1 MERFC
6 DEYSGGIWSF
16 YTLSNGGAFMAPD
29 ADSDDKW
36 HLFNSMNGNGAQM
49 SAEAAGIAICL
60 IEYSHHACRTE
71 CDAMTEHYYRL
82 RDYALQHPEQSL
94 IPQAPALPL
103 TAQRTVKRALTLL
116 DRHLRET
123 GVAFTSTQAAR
134 DWLKLKMAG
143 LEREEFMV
151 LYLNQQ
157 NQLIAHETLFAGSI
171 SSTEVHPREVVKRA
185 LYFNAAAVILAHNH
199 PSGDT
204 TPSQADK
211 TITQRLV
218 QALQLVDI
226 RVPDHLIVGG
236 TQILSFAEHGLL

>member
-1 MERFC
+1 M
-6 DEYSGGIWSF
+6 
-16 YTLSNGGAFMAPD
+16 M
-29 ADSDDKW
+29 
-36 HLFNSMNGNGAQM
+36 
-49 SAEAAGIAICL
+49 
-60 IEYSHHACRTE
+60 
-71 CDAMTEHYYRL
+71 
-82 RDYALQHPEQSL
+82 EQSI
-94 IPQAPALPL
+94 IPLTPALPL

-134 DWLKLKMAG
+134 GETKKLEMAG

>member
-1 MERFC
+1 M
-6 DEYSGGIWSF
+6 
-16 YTLSNGGAFMAPD
+16 M
-29 ADSDDKW
+29 
-36 HLFNSMNGNGAQM
+36 
-49 SAEAAGIAICL
+49 
-60 IEYSHHACRTE
+60 
-71 CDAMTEHYYRL
+71 
-82 RDYALQHPEQSL
+82 EQSL
-94 IPQAPALPL
+94 IPQTPVLPL
-103 TAQRTVKRALTLL
+103 TAQCTVKRALKLL
-116 DRHLRET
+116 GRHLRET

-157 NQLIAHETLFAGSI
+157 NKLIAHETLFAGSI

-211 TITQRLV
+211 AITQRLV

>member
-1 MERFC
+1 M
-6 DEYSGGIWSF
+6 
-16 YTLSNGGAFMAPD
+16 M
-29 ADSDDKW
+29 
-36 HLFNSMNGNGAQM
+36 
-49 SAEAAGIAICL
+49 
-60 IEYSHHACRTE
+60 
-71 CDAMTEHYYRL
+71 
-82 RDYALQHPEQSL
+82 EQSL

-157 NQLIAHETLFAGSI
+157 NQLIAHETLFVGSI
-171 SSTEVHPREVVKRA
+171 SSTEIHPREVVKRA

>member
-1 MERFC
+1 M
-6 DEYSGGIWSF
+6 
-16 YTLSNGGAFMAPD
+16 M
-29 ADSDDKW
+29 
-36 HLFNSMNGNGAQM
+36 
-49 SAEAAGIAICL
+49 
-60 IEYSHHACRTE
+60 
-71 CDAMTEHYYRL
+71 
-82 RDYALQHPEQSL
+82 EQSL
-94 IPQAPALPL
+94 TPLAPALPL

-157 NQLIAHETLFAGSI
+157 NQLIVHETLFAGSI

-199 PSGDT
+199 PSGDI

-226 RVPDHLIVGG
+226 RMPDHLIVGG

>member
-1 MERFC
+1 M
-6 DEYSGGIWSF
+6 
-16 YTLSNGGAFMAPD
+16 M
-29 ADSDDKW
+29 
-36 HLFNSMNGNGAQM
+36 
-49 SAEAAGIAICL
+49 
-60 IEYSHHACRTE
+60 
-71 CDAMTEHYYRL
+71 
-82 RDYALQHPEQSL
+82 EQSL
-94 IPQAPALPL
+94 IPLTPVLPL

-157 NQLIAHETLFAGSI
+157 NRLIAHETLFAGSI

-199 PSGDT
+199 PSGDII
-204 TPSQADK
+204 PSQADK

-218 QALQLVDI
+218 QALHLVDI

>member
-1 MERFC
+1 M
-6 DEYSGGIWSF
+6 
-16 YTLSNGGAFMAPD
+16 M
-29 ADSDDKW
+29 
-36 HLFNSMNGNGAQM
+36 
-49 SAEAAGIAICL
+49 
-60 IEYSHHACRTE
+60 
-71 CDAMTEHYYRL
+71 
-82 RDYALQHPEQSL
+82 EQSISPL
-94 IPQAPALPL
+94 APVLPL

-116 DRHLRET
+116 DRHLHET

-143 LEREEFMV
+143 LEREEFMAM
-151 LYLNQQ
+151 YLNQQ

-171 SSTEVHPREVVKRA
+171 NSTEVHPREVVKRA

-199 PSGDT
+199 PSGNT

-211 TITQRLV
+211 AITQRLV

>member
-1 MERFC
+1 M
-6 DEYSGGIWSF
+6 
-16 YTLSNGGAFMAPD
+16 M
-29 ADSDDKW
+29 
-36 HLFNSMNGNGAQM
+36 
-49 SAEAAGIAICL
+49 
-60 IEYSHHACRTE
+60 
-71 CDAMTEHYYRL
+71 
-82 RDYALQHPEQSL
+82 EQSL
-94 IPQAPALPL
+94 TPLAPVLPL
-103 TAQRTVKRALTLL
+103 SAQRTVQHALALL

-157 NQLIAHETLFAGSI
+157 NQLLAHETLFTGTI
-171 SSTEVHPREVVKRA
+171 NSTEVHPREVVKRA
-185 LYFNAAAVILAHNH
+185 LYFNAAAVLFAHNH

-211 TITQRLV
+211 AVTQRLV

>member
-1 MERFC
+1 M
-6 DEYSGGIWSF
+6 
-16 YTLSNGGAFMAPD
+16 M
-29 ADSDDKW
+29 
-36 HLFNSMNGNGAQM
+36 
-49 SAEAAGIAICL
+49 
-60 IEYSHHACRTE
+60 
-71 CDAMTEHYYRL
+71 
-82 RDYALQHPEQSL
+82 EQSI
-94 IPQAPALPL
+94 IPPAPALPL

-116 DRHLRET
+116 DRHLREK

-171 SSTEVHPREVVKRA
+171 ISTEVHPREVVKRA
-185 LYFNAAAVILAHNH
+185 LHFNAAAVILAHNH

-204 TPSQADK
+204 MPSRADK

>member
-1 MERFC
+1 M
-6 DEYSGGIWSF
+6 
-16 YTLSNGGAFMAPD
+16 M
-29 ADSDDKW
+29 
-36 HLFNSMNGNGAQM
+36 
-49 SAEAAGIAICL
+49 
-60 IEYSHHACRTE
+60 
-71 CDAMTEHYYRL
+71 
-82 RDYALQHPEQSL
+82 EQSI
-94 IPQAPALPL
+94 IPLTPALPL

-123 GVAFTSTQAAR
+123 GVAFTSTQAAS

-151 LYLNQQ
+151 MYLNQQ
-157 NQLIAHETLFAGSI
+157 NQLIAYETLFAGSI

>member
-1 MERFC
+1 M
-6 DEYSGGIWSF
+6 
-16 YTLSNGGAFMAPD
+16 M
-29 ADSDDKW
+29 
-36 HLFNSMNGNGAQM
+36 
-49 SAEAAGIAICL
+49 
-60 IEYSHHACRTE
+60 
-71 CDAMTEHYYRL
+71 
-82 RDYALQHPEQSL
+82 EQSFSPL
-94 IPQAPALPL
+94 SPILPL
-103 TAQRTVKRALTLL
+103 TAQRTIKRALTLL

-157 NQLIAHETLFAGSI
+157 NPLIAHETLFAGSI
-171 SSTEVHPREVVKRA
+171 SSTEVHHREVVKRA
-185 LYFNAAAVILAHNH
+185 LYFNAAAVLFAHNH
-199 PSGDT
+199 PSGDI

-236 TQILSFAEHGLL
+236 RQIYSFAEHGLL

>member
-1 MERFC
+1 MMER
-6 DEYSGGIWSF
+6 SL
-16 YTLSNGGAFMAPD
+16 TPLAPV
-29 ADSDDKW
+29 
-36 HLFNSMNGNGAQM
+36 
-49 SAEAAGIAICL
+49 
-60 IEYSHHACRTE
+60 
-71 CDAMTEHYYRL
+71 
-82 RDYALQHPEQSL
+82 
-94 IPQAPALPL
+94 LPL
-103 TAQRTVKRALTLL
+103 SAQRTVQHALALL

-134 DWLKLKMAG
+134 DWLRLKMAG

-157 NQLIAHETLFAGSI
+157 NQLSAHETLFAGSI

-199 PSGDT
+199 PSGDI

>member
-1 MERFC
+1 M
-6 DEYSGGIWSF
+6 
-16 YTLSNGGAFMAPD
+16 M
-29 ADSDDKW
+29 
-36 HLFNSMNGNGAQM
+36 
-49 SAEAAGIAICL
+49 
-60 IEYSHHACRTE
+60 
-71 CDAMTEHYYRL
+71 
-82 RDYALQHPEQSL
+82 EQSISPL
-94 IPQAPALPL
+94 APVLPL

-157 NQLIAHETLFAGSI
+157 NQLIAHETLFTGSI

-199 PSGDT
+199 PSGDI

-211 TITQRLV
+211 AITQRLV

>member
-1 MERFC
+1 M
-6 DEYSGGIWSF
+6 
-16 YTLSNGGAFMAPD
+16 
-29 ADSDDKW
+29 
-36 HLFNSMNGNGAQM
+36 
-49 SAEAAGIAICL
+49 
-60 IEYSHHACRTE
+60 
-71 CDAMTEHYYRL
+71 
-82 RDYALQHPEQSL
+82 EQSL
-94 IPQAPALPL
+94 IPLAPALPL

-171 SSTEVHPREVVKRA
+171 NSTEVHPREVVKRA
-185 LYFNAAAVILAHNH
+185 LFFNAAAVILAHNH

-204 TPSQADK
+204 SPSKADK

-236 TQILSFAEHGLL
+236 TQIWSFAEHGLL

>member
-1 MERFC
+1 M
-6 DEYSGGIWSF
+6 
-16 YTLSNGGAFMAPD
+16 
-29 ADSDDKW
+29 
-36 HLFNSMNGNGAQM
+36 
-49 SAEAAGIAICL
+49 
-60 IEYSHHACRTE
+60 
-71 CDAMTEHYYRL
+71 
-82 RDYALQHPEQSL
+82 EQSL
-94 IPQAPALPL
+94 IPLTPALPL

-157 NQLIAHETLFAGSI
+157 NRLIAHETLFAGSI

-199 PSGDT
+199 PSGDI
-204 TPSQADK
+204 TPSPADK

-236 TQILSFAEHGLL
+236 TQTLSFAEHGLL

>member
-1 MERFC
+1 M
-6 DEYSGGIWSF
+6 
-16 YTLSNGGAFMAPD
+16 M
-29 ADSDDKW
+29 
-36 HLFNSMNGNGAQM
+36 
-49 SAEAAGIAICL
+49 
-60 IEYSHHACRTE
+60 
-71 CDAMTEHYYRL
+71 
-82 RDYALQHPEQSL
+82 EQSISPL
-94 IPQAPALPL
+94 APVLPL
-103 TAQRTVKRALTLL
+103 SAQRTVQHALALL

-134 DWLKLKMAG
+134 DWLRLKMAG

-185 LYFNAAAVILAHNH
+185 LYFNAAAVLFAHNH

-204 TPSQADK
+204 IPSQADK
-211 TITQRLV
+211 AVTQRLV

-226 RVPDHLIVGG
+226 HVPDHLIVGG
-236 TQILSFAEHGLL
+236 TQVLSFAEHGLL

>member
-1 MERFC
+1 MMEQ
-6 DEYSGGIWSF
+6 YISP
-16 YTLSNGGAFMAPD
+16 LAPV
-29 ADSDDKW
+29 
-36 HLFNSMNGNGAQM
+36 
-49 SAEAAGIAICL
+49 
-60 IEYSHHACRTE
+60 
-71 CDAMTEHYYRL
+71 
-82 RDYALQHPEQSL
+82 
-94 IPQAPALPL
+94 LPL
-103 TAQRTVKRALTLL
+103 TAQRTIKRALTLL

-123 GVAFTSTQAAR
+123 GVAFTSTRAAHA
-134 DWLKLKMAG
+134 WLKLKMAG

-151 LYLNQQ
+151 MYLNQQ

-185 LYFNAAAVILAHNH
+185 LYFNAAAVLFAHNH

-211 TITQRLV
+211 AVTQRLV

>member
-1 MERFC
+1 M
-6 DEYSGGIWSF
+6 
-16 YTLSNGGAFMAPD
+16 M
-29 ADSDDKW
+29 
-36 HLFNSMNGNGAQM
+36 
-49 SAEAAGIAICL
+49 
-60 IEYSHHACRTE
+60 
-71 CDAMTEHYYRL
+71 
-82 RDYALQHPEQSL
+82 EQS
-94 IPQAPALPL
+94 ISPQAPVLPL

-143 LEREEFMV
+143 LEREVFMV

-157 NQLIAHETLFAGSI
+157 NQLITHETLFAGSI

>member
-1 MERFC
+1 M
-6 DEYSGGIWSF
+6 
-16 YTLSNGGAFMAPD
+16 M
-29 ADSDDKW
+29 
-36 HLFNSMNGNGAQM
+36 
-49 SAEAAGIAICL
+49 
-60 IEYSHHACRTE
+60 
-71 CDAMTEHYYRL
+71 
-82 RDYALQHPEQSL
+82 EQSL
-94 IPQAPALPL
+94 IPQATALSL
-103 TAQRTVKRALTLL
+103 AAQRTIKRALTLL

-123 GVAFTSTQAAR
+123 GVGFTSTQAAR

-157 NQLIAHETLFAGSI
+157 NQLIAYETLFAGSI

-211 TITQRLV
+211 ALTQRLV

>member
-1 MERFC
+1 M
-6 DEYSGGIWSF
+6 
-16 YTLSNGGAFMAPD
+16 M
-29 ADSDDKW
+29 
-36 HLFNSMNGNGAQM
+36 
-49 SAEAAGIAICL
+49 
-60 IEYSHHACRTE
+60 
-71 CDAMTEHYYRL
+71 
-82 RDYALQHPEQSL
+82 EQSL
-94 IPQAPALPL
+94 IPLAPALPL

-157 NQLIAHETLFAGSI
+157 NQLIAYETLFAGSI

>member
-1 MERFC
+1 M
-6 DEYSGGIWSF
+6 
-16 YTLSNGGAFMAPD
+16 M
-29 ADSDDKW
+29 
-36 HLFNSMNGNGAQM
+36 
-49 SAEAAGIAICL
+49 
-60 IEYSHHACRTE
+60 
-71 CDAMTEHYYRL
+71 
-82 RDYALQHPEQSL
+82 EQSL
-94 IPQAPALPL
+94 IPLTPALPL
-103 TAQRTVKRALTLL
+103 TAQRTVKRAFTLL

-123 GVAFTSTQAAR
+123 GVAVTSTQAAS

-151 LYLNQQ
+151 MYLNQQ
-157 NQLIAHETLFAGSI
+157 NQLIAYETLFAGSI

-199 PSGDT
+199 PSGNII
-204 TPSQADK
+204 PSQADK

-218 QALQLVDI
+218 KALHLVDI

>member
-1 MERFC
+1 M
-6 DEYSGGIWSF
+6 
-16 YTLSNGGAFMAPD
+16 M
-29 ADSDDKW
+29 
-36 HLFNSMNGNGAQM
+36 
-49 SAEAAGIAICL
+49 
-60 IEYSHHACRTE
+60 
-71 CDAMTEHYYRL
+71 
-82 RDYALQHPEQSL
+82 EQSL
-94 IPQAPALPL
+94 IPPAPALPL

-157 NQLIAHETLFAGSI
+157 NQLIAHEILFAGSI

>member
-1 MERFC
+1 M
-6 DEYSGGIWSF
+6 
-16 YTLSNGGAFMAPD
+16 M
-29 ADSDDKW
+29 
-36 HLFNSMNGNGAQM
+36 
-49 SAEAAGIAICL
+49 
-60 IEYSHHACRTE
+60 
-71 CDAMTEHYYRL
+71 
-82 RDYALQHPEQSL
+82 EQSL
-94 IPQAPALPL
+94 IPLTPALPL

-123 GVAFTSTQAAR
+123 GVAFTSAQAAR

-157 NQLIAHETLFAGSI
+157 NQLIAHETLFTGTI

-185 LYFNAAAVILAHNH
+185 LYFNAAAVIVAHNH

-211 TITQRLV
+211 AITQRLV
-218 QALQLVDI
+218 QALALVDI

-236 TQILSFAEHGLL
+236 NQILSFAEHGLL

>member
-1 MERFC
+1 M
-6 DEYSGGIWSF
+6 
-16 YTLSNGGAFMAPD
+16 M
-29 ADSDDKW
+29 
-36 HLFNSMNGNGAQM
+36 
-49 SAEAAGIAICL
+49 
-60 IEYSHHACRTE
+60 
-71 CDAMTEHYYRL
+71 
-82 RDYALQHPEQSL
+82 EQSL
-94 IPQAPALPL
+94 IPLTPALPL

-157 NQLIAHETLFAGSI
+157 NRVIAHETLFAGSI

>member
-1 MERFC
+1 M
-6 DEYSGGIWSF
+6 
-16 YTLSNGGAFMAPD
+16 M
-29 ADSDDKW
+29 
-36 HLFNSMNGNGAQM
+36 
-49 SAEAAGIAICL
+49 
-60 IEYSHHACRTE
+60 
-71 CDAMTEHYYRL
+71 
-82 RDYALQHPEQSL
+82 EQSL
-94 IPQAPALPL
+94 IPQATALPL
-103 TAQRTVKRALTLL
+103 AAQRTVKRALTLL

-157 NQLIAHETLFAGSI
+157 NQLITHEILFAGSI

-185 LYFNAAAVILAHNH
+185 LYFNAAAVLFAHNH

-211 TITQRLV
+211 AVTQRLV

-236 TQILSFAEHGLL
+236 TQILSFAEHGVL